1 MANKIDYKKILASKP
16 VTHTAVAV
24 TAFLLTL
31 AFLGRD
37 QAESFADAQD
47 SAVYVSGNSGANRT
61 LNRDFFDPSTFKT
74 VDWANMTNTEIAQL
88 FGETAAK
95 ELAMDIDSINRRL
108 ATPGKL
114 FGLDYNYCN
123 KSVTTALVDATR
135 RMNFR
140 EHNFAA
146 RPFAKDR
153 GRRDAL
159 YNGDCLVDYFASDS
173 IPGTVFHNP
182 TAEDFKRI
190 NAGAVVRFP
199 GHTKM
204 FVGIGFVDGTGKTF
218 VPDAAGRPV
227 IASGYNE
234 RFSYFDGGYCTV
246 IDVARVVEHK
256 LARTGR
262 NR

>member
-1 MANKIDYKKILASKP
+1 MANKIDYKKILTSKP
-16 VTHTAVAV
+16 VTHTAAAL

-31 AFLGRD
+31 VFLGRD

-47 SAVYVSGNSGANRT
+47 SAVYVPGNSGANRT
-61 LNRDFFDPSTFKT
+61 LNRDFFAPSTFKT
-74 VDWANMTNTEIAQL
+74 VDWANMTNTEIAKL

-95 ELAMDIDSINRRL
+95 ELAMDIDSINRHL

-135 RMNFR
+135 RMKFR
-140 EHNFAA
+140 ENNFAA

-153 GRRDAL
+153 GRREAL
-159 YNGDCLVDYFASDS
+159 YNGDCLINYFAGDS
-173 IPGTVFHNP
+173 IPGTVLSNP
-182 TAEDFKRI
+182 TAEDFKHI
-190 NAGAVVRFP
+190 NPGSVVRFP

-204 FVGIGFVDGTGKTF
+204 FIGIGFVDGTGKTF

-234 RFSYFDGGYCTV
+234 RFSYFDGGKCTV

-256 LARTGR
+256 LTQTSRYR
-262 NR
+262 

>member
-16 VTHTAVAV
+16 VTHTAAAL

-31 AFLGRD
+31 AFSGRD
-37 QAESFADAQD
+37 KAETFADAQD

-61 LNRDFFDPSTFKT
+61 LNRDYFDPSTFKT
-74 VDWANMTNTEIAQL
+74 VDWANMSNSEIAKL

-135 RMNFR
+135 RMKFR

-153 GRRDAL
+153 GRREAL

-182 TAEDFKRI
+182 TAEDFKHI
-190 NAGAVVRFP
+190 NPGSVVRFP
-199 GHTKM
+199 GHSKM
-204 FVGIGFVDGTGKTF
+204 FIGIGFVDGTGKTF

-234 RFSYFDGGYCTV
+234 RFSYFDGGGCTV

>member
-1 MANKIDYKKILASKP
+1 MAKKINIKKILSNGVATHASCALLGF
-16 VTHTAVAV
+16 V
-24 TAFLLTL
+24 LTL
-31 AFLGRD
+31 SWLNAGG
-37 QAESFADAQD
+37 EETFADAQD
-47 SAVYVSGNSGANRT
+47 AAVYVSGNSGANRT

-74 VDWANMTNTEIAQL
+74 VDWANMTNAEIAQL

-135 RMNFR
+135 RMKFR
-140 EHNFAA
+140 ENNFAA

-159 YNGDCLVDYFASDS
+159 YNGDHLVNYFASDS

-218 VPDAAGRPV
+218 VPDASGRPV

-234 RFSYFDGGYCTV
+234 RFSYFDGGNCTV